1 MIAYYYKSYS
11 DGESQYFN
19 LNLDDNGEIKFPLIG
34 VHFDLNFTEQDIIN
48 KTDEIFQSL
57 DIGTVENI
65 IIDYGDSSFNR
76 IR

>member
-11 DGESQYFN
+11 DGVSQYFN
-19 LNLDDNGEIKFPLIG
+19 LNLDDNGEIKFSLIG